1 MATKILK
8 IVHTESSCGWGGQEI
23 RILTES
29 AGMIRRGHQVQILCP
44 PESTIYQQAKVRQI
58 PVTALPIGRKK
69 LSAVWALY
77 QWLKQHPVDIVNT
90 HSSTDSWLVALAL
103 RLIPKGP
110 RMLRT
115 RHVSAP
121 VSNNVF
127 TRWLYTSASRLIV
140 TTGEKL
146 RQTLIRENGFPPEKM
161 ISVPTGI
168 DATLFVQGGKQQARH
183 SLQLPADKFII
194 GILATIRSWK
204 GHVYLVEA
212 VARLREQYPDLHL
225 LIVGDGPS
233 RPVVEARLEQC
244 GLIEMTTLPGN
255 RSDVVPWLQSMDLFV
270 LPSYANEGVPQSLMQ
285 AMFCGI
291 PVISTPVGSIT
302 ELVIEG
308 ETGAI
313 VPPEN
318 SSALAVTIEQLLTD
332 ALLRER
338 YAINGRSHVLKYF
351 TAEKMLDAMEA
362 VFRLV
367 MK

>member
-1 MATKILK
+1 M
-8 IVHTESSCGWGGQEI
+8 
-23 RILTES
+23 
-29 AGMIRRGHQVQILCP
+29 
-44 PESTIYQQAKVRQI
+44 
-58 PVTALPIGRKK
+58 
-69 LSAVWALY
+69 
-77 QWLKQHPVDIVNT
+77 
-90 HSSTDSWLVALAL
+90 
-103 RLIPKGP
+103 
-110 RMLRT
+110 
-115 RHVSAP
+115 
-121 VSNNVF
+121 
-127 TRWLYTSASRLIV
+127 

-168 DATLFVQGGKQQARH
+168 DATLFVQGDKQQARQN
-183 SLQLPADKFII
+183 LQLPADKFII

-212 VARLREQYPDLHL
+212 VARLREQHPDLHL

-244 GLIEMTTLPGN
+244 GLIEMTTLAGN

-332 ALLRER
+332 TLLRER
-338 YAINGRSHVLKYF
+338 YATNGRSHVLKYF